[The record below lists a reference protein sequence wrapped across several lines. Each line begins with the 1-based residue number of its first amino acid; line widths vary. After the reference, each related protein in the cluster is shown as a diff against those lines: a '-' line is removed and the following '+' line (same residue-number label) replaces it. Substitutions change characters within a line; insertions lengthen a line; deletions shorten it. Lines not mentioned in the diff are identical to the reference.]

1 MAGFLVL
8 PVAVE
13 RNAVIHLPVRPEEP
27 AGKINKGGNQDMP
40 VDFDNAMDEMQASI
54 IEDTQKIYSEKVIE
68 KWMSPTRMGEIEKPH
83 GYGKVK
89 GPCGDTIKIFLRI
102 YDGKI
107 TDAMFVADGCATTIA
122 AGSMACEL
130 VIGKNITDAFK
141 INKEVILEN
150 LGGLPEESIHCA
162 LLASNT
168 LKEALT
174 DYLTSKDEPWRRF
187 YKRQ

>member
-1 MAGFLVL
+1 MSA
-8 PVAVE
+8 
-13 RNAVIHLPVRPEEP
+13 
-27 AGKINKGGNQDMP
+27 
-40 VDFDNAMDEMQASI
+40 DFDKAVDEMQASI
-54 IEDTQKIYSEKVIE
+54 EEDAQKIYSEKVIE
-68 KWMSPTRMGEIEKPH
+68 KWICPTRMGEMEKPH

-102 YDGKI
+102 YNERI
-107 TDAMFVADGCATTIA
+107 TDARFVADGCATTIA

-130 VIGKNITDAFK
+130 VIGKNIKDAFT

-187 YKRQ
+187 YKKQ

>member
-1 MAGFLVL
+1 MSA
-8 PVAVE
+8 
-13 RNAVIHLPVRPEEP
+13 N
-27 AGKINKGGNQDMP
+27 
-40 VDFDNAMDEMQASI
+40 FDNAMDEMQASI
-54 IEDTQKIYSEKVIE
+54 IKDTQKIYSEKVIE
-68 KWMSPTRMGEIEKPH
+68 KWISPTRMGEMEKPH

-102 YDGKI
+102 YDERI
-107 TDAMFVADGCATTIA
+107 TDARFVADGCATTIA

-130 VIGKNITDAFK
+130 VIGKNIKNAFT
-141 INKEVILEN
+141 INKEMILEN

-174 DYLTSKDEPWRRF
+174 DYLTSKDEPCRRF
-187 YKRQ
+187 YKKQ

>member
-1 MAGFLVL
+1 MSAG
-8 PVAVE
+8 
-13 RNAVIHLPVRPEEP
+13 
-27 AGKINKGGNQDMP
+27 
-40 VDFDNAMDEMQASI
+40 FDNAMDRKQASI
-54 IEDTQKIYSEKVIE
+54 IEDTRKIYSKKVIE
-68 KWMSPTRMGEIEKPH
+68 KRISPTRMGEMEQPQ

-102 YDGKI
+102 HDERI
-107 TDAMFVADGCATTIA
+107 IDARFVADGCATTIA

-130 VIGKNITDAFK
+130 VIGKDIKDAFK

-150 LGGLPEESIHCA
+150 LGGLPEESSHCV

-174 DYLTSKDEPWRRF
+174 DYLTSKDAVLAKSTF
-187 YKRQ
+187 TCS